1 MRVAIYTRVSTG
13 KQDTENQAAQLRD
26 FAAKQGWTITQE
38 FTDVVSGR
46 KDERQ
51 RPQFKRMF
59 DSASRREFDLVLFW
73 ALDRFSREGVL
84 PTLHHLQRPDGYGVA
99 WRSFTEQY
107 LDSTGVFKDAV
118 ISITATIAKQENIRR
133 SERIRAG
140 LARTKAAVRSWGG
153 RKSVNGRRVGLHCG
167 DGGEMADFDN
177 LYADEFQCPLCVKP
191 AVYTFM
197 RNRMKDTVEPAFRH
211 TRCLA
216 VRQHIETYHPD
227 NVNEFPEFT

>member
-26 FAAKQGWTITQE
+26 FAQKQGWTITQE
-38 FTDVVSGR
+38 FTDVVSGT

-84 PTLHHLQRPDGYGVA
+84 PTLHHLQRLDAYGVA

-107 LDSTGVFKDAV
+107 LDSTGIFKDAV
-118 ISITATIAKQENIRR
+118 ISIMATIAKQENIRR

-140 LARTKAAVRSWGG
+140 LARTKAAGTKLGRPQVSDRKASRVTLWRRSKGTT
-153 RKSVNGRRVGLHCG
+153 K
-167 DGGEMADFDN
+167 
-177 LYADEFQCPLCVKP
+177 
-191 AVYTFM
+191 
-197 RNRMKDTVEPAFRH
+197 
-211 TRCLA
+211 
-216 VRQHIETYHPD
+216 
-227 NVNEFPEFT
+227 